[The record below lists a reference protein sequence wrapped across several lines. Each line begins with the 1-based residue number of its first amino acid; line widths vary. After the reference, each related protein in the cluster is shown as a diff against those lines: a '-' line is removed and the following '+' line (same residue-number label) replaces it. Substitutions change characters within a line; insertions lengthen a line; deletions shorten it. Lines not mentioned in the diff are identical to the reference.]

1 MGLLSLECEGR
12 VGGGGGEA
20 LGWPLLLYFEQT
32 GAFLLAYRTVQPRT

>member
-12 VGGGGGEA
+12 VGGGGGGLRMA
-20 LGWPLLLYFEQT
+20 TVLYFEQT

>member
-1 MGLLSLECEGR
+1 MGLLSLKCEGR
-12 VGGGGGEA
+12 VGGGVEA